1 MAFYKTSL
9 FDEIW
14 SKSLTKTNALGK
26 PPLSIPTHLD
36 TDMILLPPLL
46 QIRKLHKVNCFKTAK

>member
-14 SKSLTKTNALGK
+14 SKSLTKTNTLEK
-26 PPLSIPTHLD
+26 LPLSIPS
-36 TDMILLPPLL
+36 PLGHRYDL
-46 QIRKLHKVNCFKTAK
+46 VASTATNLKAS